1 MAKGFGSKDAALA
14 GKLDSAKTKD
24 EADAVAKAD
33 GHKDAKDARDW
44 LKGRS

>member
-1 MAKGFGSKDAALA
+1 MAKGFGKADAALA
-14 GKLDSAKTKD
+14 GKLDSAKTK
-24 EADAVAKAD
+24 EAADAAAQAD